1 MKKKINQ
8 LTSTVIAGEPFA
20 DIVQIGAKYVIPLIN
35 NNYVQA
41 IDDLVDM
48 NSIKIPQALVDM
60 GTLDG
65 KFYMFQHEINQSGGM
80 YYNKTMFE
88 QAGLPDPFELQEAG
102 EWTWDAMLDA
112 AKKLTNGT
120 TFGLSGDPNLFGQ
133 YFIVSNDAAILNT
146 DTGEVSIDSAA
157 ALEGLEFM
165 SSLYNEHRVVKE
177 NEGNNWEDPRRYFTE
192 GLVGMTQGWTWEAEG
207 RADTSFEWGYVFW
220 PKGPKATDYVTP
232 VTNFDGMVIPAGVED
247 AEVVYK
253 IWEDLQLWEI
263 GQEGV
268 MDWFENVLPNVES
281 VKTATKMLDHV
292 NVNLWEA
299 YGIDEILNEMNEAI
313 ATGAESPSQ
322 AVTRVKGEAQARV
335 NEFLGR

>member
-1 MKKKINQ
+1 MKRLKLVSILIALFILLVGLTGCNDDKSATEPEQEPSSVNDSKETEDTDEVTYDLGGRTIKIANHWDMTPEVGSYIGDLYVEKWREVEKKYNVNIEWVVVPYEEKINQ

-133 YFIVSNDAAILNT
+133 YFIASNDAAILNT

-192 GLVGMTQGWTWEAEG
+192 GLD
-207 RADTSFEWGYVFW
+207 RKS
-220 PKGPKATDYVTP
+220 
-232 VTNFDGMVIPAGVED
+232 
-247 AEVVYK
+247 VV
-253 IWEDLQLWEI
+253 
-263 GQEGV
+263 
-268 MDWFENVLPNVES
+268 
-281 VKTATKMLDHV
+281 
-292 NVNLWEA
+292 
-299 YGIDEILNEMNEAI
+299 
-313 ATGAESPSQ
+313 
-322 AVTRVKGEAQARV
+322 
-335 NEFLGR
+335 